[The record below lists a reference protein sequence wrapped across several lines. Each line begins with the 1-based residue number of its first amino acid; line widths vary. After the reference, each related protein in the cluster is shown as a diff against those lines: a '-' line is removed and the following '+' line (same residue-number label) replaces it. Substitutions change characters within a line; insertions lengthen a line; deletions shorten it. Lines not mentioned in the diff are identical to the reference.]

1 MKEYIQL
8 FYTYATLALVILTI
22 GFLFGLGFIYA
33 VSDNIY
39 IVSYGEIK
47 K

>member
-1 MKEYIQL
+1 MTEYIQS
-8 FYTYATLALVILTI
+8 FINYAVLAAVIFTV

-33 VSDNIY
+33 INDNIY